1 MSSVDNLKGRI
12 KIGSRKKAM
21 RRDKFKR
28 SMSESNLKTI
38 MEESGQSEYFY
49 TDNRIFLFTKNI
61 LASEDE
67 SGYTS
72 RSNSLTPPSSPPLRF
87 GSSDQFS
94 KFACGAGAGMCLN
107 KSRGLGISQTD
118 RGDHWTDKVGVRF
131 HTYWLG
137 LLFTFIKT
145 RAIFDNTE
153 SQQIVNT
160 NYTRRTEGQIRVK

>member
-1 MSSVDNLKGRI
+1 
-12 KIGSRKKAM
+12 M

-28 SMSESNLKTI
+28 SMSESNLETI
-38 MEESGQSEYFY
+38 MEESGKSEYFY

-94 KFACGAGAGMCLN
+94 KFAFGAGAGMCLN

-160 NYTRRTEGQIRVK
+160 NYTGRTDDLGSNSIWQVYFNKSMFQ

>member
-1 MSSVDNLKGRI
+1 
-12 KIGSRKKAM
+12 M

-38 MEESGQSEYFY
+38 MEESGQGEY
-49 TDNRIFLFTKNI
+49 TGNRIFLFTKNI
-61 LASEDE
+61 SASEDE

-72 RSNSLTPPSSPPLRF
+72 RSDSLTPPSSPPLRF

-160 NYTRRTEGQIRVK
+160 NYTRRTEDLGSNSIWQVYLNKSMFQ